1 MEDLSNHF
9 SLLVRNP
16 GTGKRP
22 AQGQAGCRT
31 PGCWPAC
38 FLSWAVTLVS
48 ADQGARSPLMTTAAS
63 VEAPGPSWTTG
74 KGGRAAFAGRLAG
87 SGRGPPGHW
96 TRSAR
101 ADCDGG
107 ARGLR
112 RGAPAPTPARG
123 CPPLSAPE
131 AGGAEGERLASGRP
145 AASRGGGGA
154 RALGRAR
161 FPAPGTRGR
170 RGRGGD

>member
-63 VEAPGPSWTTG
+63 VEAPGLVICH
-74 KGGRAAFAGRLAG
+74 R
-87 SGRGPPGHW
+87 
-96 TRSAR
+96 RSLMLYYYYDSPKAQMMV
-101 ADCDGG
+101 
-107 ARGLR
+107 
-112 RGAPAPTPARG
+112 
-123 CPPLSAPE
+123 SN
-131 AGGAEGERLASGRP
+131 
-145 AASRGGGGA
+145 
-154 RALGRAR
+154 
-161 FPAPGTRGR
+161 F
-170 RGRGGD
+170 